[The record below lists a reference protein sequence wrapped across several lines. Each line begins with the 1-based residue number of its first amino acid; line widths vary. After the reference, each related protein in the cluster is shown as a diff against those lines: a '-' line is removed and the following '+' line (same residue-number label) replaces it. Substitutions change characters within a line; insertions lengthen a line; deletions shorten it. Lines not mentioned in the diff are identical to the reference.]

1 MGGWWNKI
9 FIITIIFS
17 CLTLLFSISESY
29 GCTFGLKDL
38 FALHKLE
45 NILTHVGQIKILPRV
60 HIFHKT

>member
-1 MGGWWNKI
+1 MDGWWNEI
-9 FIITIIFS
+9 FIITVFLS
-17 CLTLLFSISESY
+17 YTLLFSISESY